1 MSNLNPLVNPH
12 NFDNLH
18 IFHQVWQARLK
29 NIANNSQWIC
39 LIKVHL
45 VPRYGF
51 QAIVFCAYEN
61 IIMVNKLFPLPSVR
75 GSKWGKKDL
84 QSLDG
89 VQRER
94 QWCKLKVNVE
104 QKSIRFAICNL
115 MMALGA
121 RSPQCQHTWN
131 LWYWSSSLT
140 FHVKCRRQVLFVLLL
155 SHINVITTFMFFSS
169 KILEDCLKYY
179 MEWRAPNNQ
188 QCLAIFEDE
197 KHDVPTP

>member
-1 MSNLNPLVNPH
+1 
-12 NFDNLH
+12 
-18 IFHQVWQARLK
+18 
-29 NIANNSQWIC
+29 
-39 LIKVHL
+39 
-45 VPRYGF
+45 
-51 QAIVFCAYEN
+51 
-61 IIMVNKLFPLPSVR
+61 MVNKLFPLPSGR

-140 FHVKCRRQVLFVLLL
+140 FHVKCRRQVLFVL

-169 KILEDCLKYY
+169 QILEDCLKYY
-179 MEWRAPNNQ
+179 MKWGATNNQ
-188 QCLAIFEDE
+188 LWKAWCTNTIVIVCLWLVMIDDGDWYHLLGEEYTSCILLELWLMMVNYWF
-197 KHDVPTP
+197 

>member
-1 MSNLNPLVNPH
+1 MIINLNPLFNPH
-12 NFDNLH
+12 NFDNFH
-18 IFHQVWQARLK
+18 IFHHVWQARLK
-29 NIANNSQWIC
+29 NIANNSHNWLNQS
-39 LIKVHL
+39 
-45 VPRYGF
+45 
-51 QAIVFCAYEN
+51 IVFCAYWPWKELPN
-61 IIMVNKLFPLPSVR
+61 EKIIMVNKLCLLSSGR
-75 GSKWGKKDL
+75 CSKWGKKDL

-140 FHVKCRRQVLFVLLL
+140 FHVKCRRQVLFVL

-169 KILEDCLKYY
+169 QILEDCLKYY
-179 MEWRAPNNQ
+179 MEWRATNNQ
-188 QCLAIFEDE
+188 LCLAIFEDE
-197 KHDVPTP
+197 KHDVPAP